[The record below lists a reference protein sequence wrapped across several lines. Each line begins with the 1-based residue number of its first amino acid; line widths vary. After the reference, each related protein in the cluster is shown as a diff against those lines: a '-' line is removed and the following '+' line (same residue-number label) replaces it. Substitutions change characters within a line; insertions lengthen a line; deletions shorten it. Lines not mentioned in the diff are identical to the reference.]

1 MRRLDTDRREDMFLS
16 LTPSTRPGDP
26 QTVQAAVQ
34 VLALKAG
41 TCRGRPFGLQDE
53 LKSKYRFR
61 LMLCPS
67 CASENPEGQRFCGHC
82 GARLTASV
90 GATVELDRN
99 RTVVDLSAPV
109 PESLVPA
116 GERKTITALFAD
128 IKGSMDLIE
137 DLDPDDARRIVDPA
151 LQVMIDAVRRY
162 EGYVLQS
169 TGDGIVATFGVPIA
183 QEDHAHRALLA
194 ALDMQAVMKLYSDAL
209 VQRGDPPL
217 HIRVGINSGDVVL
230 RPIQTDQGRAE
241 YTPIG
246 HSMSLAARMEA
257 MARIGSV
264 MVTDH
269 IFKLTEGYF
278 EFRELGPTA
287 VKGVRDP
294 LKIYEVLGVGPLQT
308 RLQAAAR
315 RGLSRFVGRRHESQ
329 QLERALVEV
338 RAGRGQVIAVVGE
351 AGVGKSRLIYEFK
364 AAAGADIQILEA
376 NCNALGKSSSFLPLI
391 WLLKSYFQIFAGDS
405 EDLRREKVTGKVRSL
420 DNSLQEQLPF
430 FLNLLGVSDEQDA
443 LANMDVEIRQRRT
456 LEAAVLLLLRESS
469 RQPLLLIL
477 EDLHWVD
484 RETEA
489 FLDLLAGKLAEAPVL
504 VLLSHRA
511 EYRHE
516 WNSAAASA
524 KITLDPLGSESSGEM
539 ITMILGGSAELEPVK
554 QLITGK
560 SGGNPFFIE
569 EMVQSLFDQGVLA
582 RGGGA
587 SGVRLM
593 KAISEIRV
601 PPTVQGILASRIDRL
616 TAPLKDLLLTLAV
629 IGNEFSLD
637 LVERTAACCQLAMQ
651 AATGGAG
658 SGLHDRSTEI
668 LQPDGSAANA
678 NTQLGF
684 KLDSLI
690 DMLQELRSREFIHL
704 RQGSKPRYAFKH
716 ALTQEVAY
724 SSLLSERRAL
734 LHASAGD
741 AIEELFAGQLADH
754 YRDLAHHYRA
764 AGVIAQAV
772 KYLHLAGH
780 QAVERSAYE
789 ESIALLKSGLEL
801 ARQLPEGGERSTRE
815 AMLRVELYVP
825 LAASK
830 GMATAEI
837 EQLGSLTTELSRD
850 VADHRLLFSAL
861 VEKWAFALVR
871 AELRRAREASM
882 ELLRL
887 SQARGRQARLQANLA
902 VGMTLSFQG
911 EFADARYHL
920 EHAVSLYDPARYHR
934 PAYSY
939 LEDPTV
945 AALAHLAHVLWRM
958 GYPDQALSTA
968 EKAIG
973 LAREFD
979 HPYSIAYAVCLGAL
993 VSQLRGEPER
1003 MLQLADTA
1011 LAISHERGFK
1021 LPHAVAT
1028 IFRGFALAEL
1038 GQAVE
1043 GLALSIKGLDALAA
1057 TGVQIFLSCYLG
1069 LLARIRLGAGNPE
1082 QALEDLARA
1091 LAHVS
1096 ASEEHCNEAE
1106 LRRLVG
1112 QAMLR
1117 QPSPSCLEA
1126 ITWFDQ
1132 AVTIAQEQN
1141 ARSDELRILT
1151 DLCRLEQARPV
1162 SQRRDKLMEVYHS
1175 FGEGFGTT
1183 DLRIARSLIEQWPN
1197 TFHKPI
1203 QGEP

>member
-1 MRRLDTDRREDMFLS
+1 
-16 LTPSTRPGDP
+16 
-26 QTVQAAVQ
+26 
-34 VLALKAG
+34 
-41 TCRGRPFGLQDE
+41 
-53 LKSKYRFR
+53 
-61 LMLCPS
+61 MLCPS

-82 GARLTASV
+82 GARLTASA
-90 GATVELDRN
+90 GATVELDHN

-137 DLDPDDARRIVDPA
+137 DLDADDARRIVDPA

-209 VQRGDPPL
+209 VRRGDPPL

-230 RPIQTDQGRAE
+230 RPIQTDQERAE

-257 MARIGSV
+257 MAPIGSV

-278 EFRELGPTA
+278 EFRALGPTA

-329 QLERALVEV
+329 QLEHALVEV

-351 AGVGKSRLIYEFK
+351 AGVGKSRLIYEFRV
-364 AAAGADIQILEA
+364 AAGADIQILEA
-376 NCNALGKSSSFLPLI
+376 NCNALGKSSSFLPLV
-391 WLLKSYFQIFAGDS
+391 WLLKSYFRIFADDS
-405 EDLRREKVTGKVRSL
+405 EDLRREKVTSKVRSL

-430 FLNLLGVSDEQDA
+430 FLNLLGISGEQDA
-443 LANMDVEIRQRRT
+443 LANMDVEVRRRRT

-477 EDLHWVD
+477 EDLQWVD

-504 VLLSHRA
+504 VLLSHRT
-511 EYRHE
+511 EYLHE
-516 WNSAAASA
+516 WNAAPASP
-524 KITLDPLGSESSGEM
+524 KITLDPLGSESSEEM
-539 ITMILGGSAELEPVK
+539 LTMILGDSAELEPVK
-554 QLITGK
+554 RLITGK

-582 RGGGA
+582 RDGGA
-587 SGVRLM
+587 SGVRLTR
-593 KAISEIRV
+593 AITEIRV

-629 IGNEFSLD
+629 IGNEFSID

-651 AATGGAG
+651 AAACGAG
-658 SGLHDRSTEI
+658 PGLRDRSTEI
-668 LQPDGSAANA
+668 LHLDRNAANA
-678 NTQLGF
+678 NTQLGS

-690 DMLQELRSREFIHL
+690 GMLQELRSREFIYL

-716 ALTQEVAY
+716 TLTQEVAY

-754 YRDLAHHYRA
+754 YRELAHHYRA

-789 ESIALLKSGLEL
+789 ESLALLKSGLEL

-815 AMLRVELYVP
+815 AMLKVELYVP

-830 GMATAEI
+830 GMAAAEI
-837 EQLGSLTTELSRD
+837 EQLGSLTAELSRD

-902 VGMTLSFQG
+902 VGMTLSFLG
-911 EFADARYHL
+911 EFADAREHL

-979 HPYSIAYAVCLGAL
+979 HPYSIAYALCLGAL

-1011 LAISHERGFK
+1011 LAISHERGFA
-1021 LPHAVAT
+1021 LPNAVAT

-1038 GQAVE
+1038 GHAAE

-1069 LLARIRLGAGNPE
+1069 LLARMRLGAGSPE

-1132 AVTIAQEQN
+1132 AVTIARKQN

-1183 DLRIARSLIEQWPN
+1183 DLRIARSLIEQ
-1197 TFHKPI
+1197 
-1203 QGEP
+1203 